1 MYELQ
6 VLGMELTASCE
17 GGQRWTGRPPTP
29 VYRAS
34 SEHVSG
40 SAPFAPAT
48 VKESS
53 KQRNPLKQLSKS

>member
-1 MYELQ
+1 MAWRAQ

-29 VYRAS
+29 VYRAH

-40 SAPFAPAT
+40 AST
-48 VKESS
+48 SCHN
-53 KQRNPLKQLSKS
+53 QRKFQTAKHFDSL